1 MSLDIFVQLDVVGE
15 GQNTTA
21 VWRDHRN
28 TVRTANDVVDQL
40 VVIILTS
47 ILNRGPP
54 RGRHVSRTDERARC
68 PVQDSTSG
76 AASRDANCIVG
87 HGGLSAVG
95 VVVGRLG
102 LEERK

>member
-54 RGRHVSRTDERARC
+54 RGGRCVWTDSPSCFPLPHPAGTGRGW
-68 PVQDSTSG
+68 T
-76 AASRDANCIVG
+76 
-87 HGGLSAVG
+87 
-95 VVVGRLG
+95 RLG
-102 LEERK
+102 RCGRSSMPSSPRSRHLTR